1 MIFLS
6 KLIGLRANRIQLLK
20 LSGFQKLPEESLKEY
35 QTQIVILL
43 LVTLVT
49 RKVVSR
55 ILINCARMRLYRMEM
70 RLICAILDNNE
81 DGFRSRTIVYHKSY
95 LHMPWENTLFA
106 TSDVYALLGYIL
118 N

>member
-1 MIFLS
+1 M
-6 KLIGLRANRIQLLK
+6 NT
-20 LSGFQKLPEESLKEY
+20 SL
-35 QTQIVILL
+35 VS
-43 LVTLVT
+43 LVT

-81 DGFRSRTIVYHKSY
+81 DGFGSRTIVYHKLY
-95 LHMPWENTLFA
+95 LHIPWENTLFA
-106 TSDVYALLGYIL
+106 TSDMYALLGYIL

>member
-55 ILINCARMRLYRMEM
+55 ILINCAN
-70 RLICAILDNNE
+70 AAVS
-81 DGFRSRTIVYHKSY
+81 DGDAPDLCNFGH
-95 LHMPWENTLFA
+95 
-106 TSDVYALLGYIL
+106 
-118 N
+118 